1 MLISSDI
8 VFILMHQKHKKLRL
22 FTSPKSH
29 KITECATLVLLK
41 SKLQTQV
48 LFQIKTM
55 YRLRPS
61 TIYGWF
67 LSKSYEGR
75 LAGKLFWP
83 VALLAPCC
91 FNNLEMCI
99 NNSEVRWMTLGPELC
114 LALGWSQY
122 FHLTLYANEVTWFRN
137 PFLTVSVECSGQ
149 YRGVLCFSPHL
160 LYLFYIFYI

>member
-1 MLISSDI
+1 MRELCWSRQTLSSCWCTKNTKNWDCSR
-8 VFILMHQKHKKLRL
+8 VPNL
-22 FTSPKSH
+22 TKS
-29 KITECATLVLLK
+29 LSVLLK

-149 YRGVLCFSPHL
+149 YREVLCFSPHL